1 MLEYLRAPFVS
12 LATLW
17 PFWLVLSACVGSF
30 LSMVAYRLPLILDAE
45 EKGEAPPMTLSA
57 PASACAHCSTPLR
70 WYHNLP
76 FIGFLLVH
84 RATPCC
90 AKPVPVRYLAFEASA
105 TLWGALVWFHFHGA
119 PLQTWAWSIFGWVML
134 VAAAIDA
141 RTQWLPDVLT
151 LPLLWAGLVFGALG
165 TGDVSLAYRIFAIV
179 GVYLTLRAV
188 AQGFFLL
195 RGVHGLGG
203 GDIKLLAALAA
214 WLPLS
219 SVAYVLLIGSA
230 LQLAGMALTRTRQS
244 PFGPCLCV
252 AAVGCLLANWW
263 A

>member
-1 MLEYLRAPFVS
+1 
-12 LATLW
+12 
-17 PFWLVLSACVGSF
+17 
-30 LSMVAYRLPLILDAE
+30 
-45 EKGEAPPMTLSA
+45 
-57 PASACAHCSTPLR
+57 
-70 WYHNLP
+70 
-76 FIGFLLVH
+76 
-84 RATPCC
+84 
-90 AKPVPVRYLAFEASA
+90 
-105 TLWGALVWFHFHGA
+105 
-119 PLQTWAWSIFGWVML
+119 ML

-244 PFGPCLCV
+244 SFGPCLCV